1 MKVILTRDVAMVGKQ
16 GDIVNVA
23 DGYARNYLFPRNL
36 AVKAE
41 KGAIKAHEQRI
52 ALEQRKGE
60 KYLQAAQSIAEKL
73 HNSTIV
79 IEGKAGAGSTKLYG
93 AITHQD
99 IADAIK
105 DQVKVDIDKRKVML
119 ESPIKSKGTY
129 RIPIR
134 LHTQVAADVR
144 LVVIGEG
151 EEVPP
156 EEPVT
161 EESSEIVEESAPEAE
176 AVPSEG

>member
-41 KGAIKAHEQRI
+41 KGAIKAHDERV

-60 KYLQAAQSIAEKL
+60 KHLQAAQAVAEKL
-73 HNSTIV
+73 QNATIV

-99 IADAIK
+99 IAEAIK
-105 DQVKVDIDKRKVML
+105 DQVKVDVDKRKVML
-119 ESPIKSKGTY
+119 ENPIKSRGTF

-134 LHTQVAADVR
+134 LHSQVTAEVR

-151 EEVPP
+151 EEVPR
-156 EEPVT
+156 EEPETASNIETVT
-161 EESSEIVEESAPEAE
+161 DTAE
-176 AVPSEG
+176 PPAVVKE